1 MDLYISVNATEISLI
16 DSNQC
21 FFDKCVMSILD
32 LYVLFFHSG
41 LAMLQKSAKTVFYGE
56 LQEEK
61 RS

>member
-1 MDLYISVNATEISLI
+1 MDLYISVNATDISLI

-21 FFDKCVMSILD
+21 FFDKCVMSMI
-32 LYVLFFHSG
+32 YMYFFFHSG